1 MQSFTAEDRALLRTP
16 SSPPDSV
23 IPHIFRVPS
32 GDSGRPM
39 GAAYGRPFARPA
51 AIDGCAHTRCWE
63 PEPLRAPVLD
73 GDEAAPNLGGGTLF
87 ALLRPGASSAIARYS
102 PQLADERWRRIRPFT
117 QDAVAVVAPACAYLA
132 ERLMVVVTGHVD
144 WIVNVCGYPMKADV
158 VFHPVMIRR
167 SVSRDDVAWSDK
179 WRRDCRSLLLRISE
193 VVVPTAGPLEFAA
206 LNGQSVTIPY
216 THLELQLLESWARGQ
231 STARRRRSA
240 SVLLAL
246 SAGAGLDAWEVQHL
260 RRHDIHVTGSGIVV
274 DVAGAAPRQSVVTE
288 RWEQLLIDGFRD
300 VNDGD
305 LVFGSADRTTTFN
318 MVTAFIRNTDRGNE
332 PNPLPTRMRA
342 TWIAEHLAARTP
354 ADLIMQA
361 AGTSKAEHLAAA
373 LVHVPELHTSEDR
386 RRVLAETR
394 GQRTR

>member
-1 MQSFTAEDRALLRTP
+1 MQSFTTEERALLRTP

-23 IPHIFRVPS
+23 VPRIFRVPS
-32 GDSGRPM
+32 GASGRPM

-63 PEPLRAPVLD
+63 PEPLRTPISD
-73 GDEAAPNLGGGTLF
+73 GGDATPNLGKGTLF
-87 ALLRPGASSAIARYS
+87 AFLQPGASSAITRYS
-102 PQLADERWRRIRPFT
+102 PQLADERWRRIRPFA

-144 WIVNVCGYPMKADV
+144 WIVNVCGYPLKTDV

-167 SVSRDDVAWSDK
+167 SVSRDDVALSDK

-216 THLELQLLESWARGQ
+216 TDLELQLLESWARGQ

-240 SVLLAL
+240 SVLLSL

-260 RRHDIHVTGSGIVV
+260 RRRDIHVSDSGVTI

-288 RWEQLLIDGFRD
+288 RWEQLLIDAIQD
-300 VNDGD
+300 VDDGD
-305 LVFGSADRTTTFN
+305 LVFGSTDRATTFN
-318 MVTAFIRNTDRGNE
+318 IVTGFIRKTDRGNE
-332 PNPLPTRMRA
+332 PNPLPTRMRV
-342 TWIAEHLAARTP
+342 TWVAEHLAARTP
-354 ADLIMQA
+354 ADLIMRA
-361 AGTSKAEHLAAA
+361 AGMSKAEHLAAA
-373 LVHVPELHTSEDR
+373 LVHVPDLDRAEHR
-386 RRVLAETR
+386 RRVLAEAR
-394 GQRTR
+394 GQSTR

>member
-1 MQSFTAEDRALLRTP
+1 
-16 SSPPDSV
+16 
-23 IPHIFRVPS
+23 
-32 GDSGRPM
+32 M

-63 PEPLRAPVLD
+63 PESLRTPTSD
-73 GDEAAPNLGGGTLF
+73 GDDATPIWGEGTLF
-87 ALLRPGASSAIARYS
+87 AFLQPGASSAITRYS

-144 WIVNVCGYPMKADV
+144 WIVNVCGYPLKTDV

-167 SVSRDDVAWSDK
+167 SVSRDDVALSDK
-179 WRRDCRSLLLRISE
+179 WRRDRRSLLLRISE

-260 RRHDIHVTGSGIVV
+260 RRRDIHVSDSGVV
-274 DVAGAAPRQSVVTE
+274 IDVAGAAPRQSVVTA
-288 RWEQLLIDGFRD
+288 RWEQLLIDALQGVD
-300 VNDGD
+300 DGD
-305 LVFGSADRTTTFN
+305 LVFGSADRATTFN
-318 MVTAFIRNTDRGNE
+318 IVTWFIRKTDRGNE
-332 PNPLPTRMRA
+332 PHPLPTRMRV
-342 TWIAEHLAARTP
+342 TWVAEHLAARTP
-354 ADLIMQA
+354 AGLIMRA
-361 AGTSKAEHLAAA
+361 AGMSKAVHLAAA
-373 LVHVPELHTSEDR
+373 LVHVPDQDTAEDR
-386 RRVLAETR
+386 RRVLAEAR
-394 GQRTR
+394 GQMTR